1 MQILANSLQV
11 AAQAV
16 GSKADDDA
24 CNGSDGLFGWSIVC
38 TYSSAPFVHLGLAG
52 VVHAVCSLH
61 DAVAAA
67 STYSYLLGKTNPAA
81 I

>member
-1 MQILANSLQV
+1 
-11 AAQAV
+11 
-16 GSKADDDA
+16 
-24 CNGSDGLFGWSIVC
+24 
-38 TYSSAPFVHLGLAG
+38 

-67 STYSYLLGKTNPAA
+67 CTYSYLLGKTNPAA